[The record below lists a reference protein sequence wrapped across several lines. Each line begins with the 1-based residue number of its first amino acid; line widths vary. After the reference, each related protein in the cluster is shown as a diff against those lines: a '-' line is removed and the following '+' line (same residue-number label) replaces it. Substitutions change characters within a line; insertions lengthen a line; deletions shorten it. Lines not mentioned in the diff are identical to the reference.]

1 MWWTKQRFLGSGS
14 YGQVYLAVQ
23 PENMEIAA
31 VKSGTMV
38 NRGINSLIQEGQFL
52 YSLRASPYIVR
63 CFGEDT
69 SVENGVEVYNLL
81 LEYATGGTLGDLLR
95 SREGGLPES
104 DVAWYAYQLLKGI
117 HHVHSLGFVHCDI
130 KPDNVLVFL
139 RRHARNWIK
148 LCDFGLAKTAGG
160 SNFFGDNH
168 RGALRYAPPESL
180 RWRQYDAPKDIWAL
194 GCIVVQMITGK
205 PAWEFSYDC
214 NILSTENSVSP
225 SALDFLRNCFQ
236 WDPRRRW
243 TAEMLLSHQFIV
255 RNNHWF
261 EIEERE
267 EDEGPLKN
275 PFGSADWNSSENL
288 FTVGPPSTSCFD
300 IMESYNIWDNR
311 DILSNFA

>member
-31 VKSGTMV
+31 VKSGTIV

-104 DVAWYAYQLLKGI
+104 NVAWYAYQLLKGI
-117 HHVHSLGFVHCDI
+117 HYVHS
-130 KPDNVLVFL
+130 
-139 RRHARNWIK
+139 RNWIK
-148 LCDFGLAKTAGG
+148 LCDFGLAKTARGC
-160 SNFFGDNH
+160 NFFGDNH

-205 PAWEFSYDC
+205 SAWEFSYDC

-300 IMESYNIWDNR
+300 IMESYNIWDNH